1 MSRLIVSSVETQ
13 HIKFDSDTSAMTIS
27 SAGAVTMP
35 STPDINGYKFSQSSV
50 TTLPGATAA
59 IDFTV
64 PTGVTQVRVVF
75 VNVSQE
81 STAELSFRLSTNG
94 SFLTS
99 GYVGGSAYIN
109 GNNPGVSNATG
120 YFMMAYGYNNAGNV
134 FNGYADFCC
143 TTLNEW
149 IMVNQNNS
157 GAYPNGSNLSTGKC
171 SLGSNNTLDGIRI
184 MAVSGNLDS
193 GVVKCYFR

>member
-1 MSRLIVSSVETQ
+1 MGDIRVNE
-13 HIKFDSDTSAMTIS
+13 IKTDAIKSIGGTSAMTIS
-27 SAGAVTMP
+27 SGGAVTMA

-64 PTGVTQVRVVF
+64 PAGVTQVRVVF

-81 STAELSFRLSTNG
+81 SSSEVSFRISTNG

-109 GNNPGVSNATG
+109 GVNPGVSNATG
-120 YFMMAYGYNNAGNV
+120 YFMMAYGYNNASNS

-157 GAYPNGSNLSTGKC
+157 GGYPNGSNLSTGKC